1 MSRRDDIEMLSY
13 SVLLLLKKV
22 LPWETES
29 QNGSSSNRFEE
40 VLKLKAKNTCEEMF
54 KGCPYEFAVMLKYSK
69 SLRFDEKP
77 DYAWLNNNF
86 KELYKKLNFKEDT
99 EFDWLKFD
107 VMGAEEEEAA

>member
-1 MSRRDDIEMLSY
+1 MSRRDDIEMLAY
-13 SVLLLLKKV
+13 SVLFLLKKV

-29 QNGSSSNRFEE
+29 QNGSASNRFEE

-107 VMGAEEEEAA
+107 VMGAEEERAA